1 MQSGAALIDE
11 ASTLEAMRA
20 RRGSPRR
27 ALPTG
32 MLGTL
37 TVVFWAVW
45 IYLILPLVS
54 LVLWVSGV
62 RLFAREISADG
73 YRGLAQTLIAYSS
86 TLLVL
91 VALLAFWIAWN
102 VSRYGG
108 THDRRRIKAAEIA
121 DRVVWQRFRLD
132 DTLGQSLREARS
144 VRVEVDDKGFVTGLH
159 RLRPALASA
168 ATAPPHSIGRMV
180 G

>member
-11 ASTLEAMRA
+11 ASTIAAMRG

-27 ALPTG
+27 PLPTG

-45 IYLILPLVS
+45 IYLVLPLVS

-62 RLFAREISADG
+62 QLFAREISADS
-73 YRGLAQTLIAYSS
+73 YRVLAQTLIAYSS

-91 VALLAFWIAWN
+91 VGLLALWIAWN
-102 VSRYGG
+102 VARYGG
-108 THDRRRIKAAEIA
+108 AHDRRRFKAGEIA

-132 DTLGQSLREARS
+132 DALGQSLREARS
-144 VRVEVDDKGFVTGLH
+144 VRVEVDENGFVIGLH
-159 RLRPALASA
+159 RLRA
-168 ATAPPHSIGRMV
+168 AFAA
-180 G
+180 